1 MMKETRS
8 PRPVLLTGD
17 DDTHAYAKIEG
28 ELSDRYSKCYRVGC
42 EASAEV
48 GIEALKRC
56 KADSEDV
63 ALVLADQWRE
73 IVAQHYRRVARY
85 GGEDASRVESGLGS
99 RGDHKSAHGTN
110 GIGPGAPCAC
120 SRAGL

>member
-1 MMKETRS
+1 MKEIRS

-17 DDTHAYAKIEG
+17 DDARAFAKIEG
-28 ELSDRYSKCYRVGC
+28 ELSDRYGKGYRVGR

-56 KADSEDV
+56 KGEDV

-85 GGEDASRVESGLGS
+85 GREDASRVESGLGPC
-99 RGDHKSAHGTN
+99 GDHQPVYGTSR
-110 GIGPGAPCAC
+110 IGPSVPCSC
-120 SRAGL
+120 LLTGL

>member
-17 DDTHAYAKIEG
+17 DDTHAYAKIER

-56 KADSEDV
+56 KADGEDV

-73 IVAQHYRRVARY
+73 IVAQHYRRVERY
-85 GGEDASRVESGLGS
+85 GGEEASRVESGLGPC
-99 RGDHKSAHGTN
+99 GDHEPVHGTTR
-110 GIGPGAPCAC
+110 IGPSLLCAC
-120 SRAGL
+120 SLAGL

>member
-17 DDTHAYAKIEG
+17 DDAHALAKIVG
-28 ELSDRYSKCYRVGC
+28 ELSDRYGKGYCVGR

-56 KADSEDV
+56 KADGEDV

-85 GGEDASRVESGLGS
+85 GGEDASRVKSGLGPC
-99 RGDHKSAHGTN
+99 GDHEPVHGTSR
-110 GIGPGAPCAC
+110 IGPSVPCAC
-120 SRAGL
+120 SLAGL